1 MPVLVRINY
10 SLDAREIVVRVD
22 ISLDEYKGYL
32 GQRDLKSRKVRLA
45 RYKSRV

>member
-22 ISLDEYKGYL
+22 VSLEGFRGYL
-32 GQRDLKSRKVRLA
+32 GQRDLKLRKV
-45 RYKSRV
+45 